1 MTLEI
6 CQAVYLNDTEWVLFT
21 AIVKWVVFRLHLV
34 CSHFKVH
41 EGLRVWGSTIVFI
54 TLWFP
59 PCFAFW
65 VPECLWVVQV
75 HTVQRMHHVLLSSS
89 DGIPVKFLLT
99 HWMIRT
105 WSKWDVS
112 SCPPQLLYF
121 SSAVLFSYRGQL
133 SFMIWPQIILL
144 IPIDK

>member
-1 MTLEI
+1 MTQNESCLL
-6 CQAVYLNDTEWVLFT
+6 QLWSRLFFRFSFVY
-21 AIVKWVVFRLHLV
+21 I
-34 CSHFKVH
+34 
-41 EGLRVWGSTIVFI
+41 LRCMKDYGSGGSTIVLI

-65 VPECLWVVQV
+65 VPECLWVVRV

-89 DGIPVKFLLT
+89 DGIPMKLLLT

-121 SSAVLFSYRGQL
+121 WSAVLFSYWGQV

-144 IPIDK
+144 IPMDK